1 MGGRPYNG
9 GVPPTP
15 ATPRVALSTSS
26 VYPDDTAMG
35 FEVARRLGF
44 DGVEVMVGLDPVAAD
59 PDALERLRDY
69 HEVPVLA
76 IHAPCLLVTQRV
88 WGTDPWGKLDRA
100 AEVARRLGAGVVVVH
115 PPFRWQRGY
124 AGDFIA
130 GVRRRTQETGV
141 TFAVENMFPW
151 RAPGGAEIQA
161 YLPGWDPGV
170 LDYDHLTLDL
180 SHASTARQSSLQLVD
195 DWGERLAH
203 VHLTDGRGDFK
214 DEHLLPG
221 DGDQQA
227 AAVLRRLLETGYRG
241 HLVLEVNTSALPTR
255 AEREAALA
263 TALAFT
269 RSNLALAVP
278 GQVPG
283 HG

>member
-1 MGGRPYNG
+1 MPLSTSA
-9 GVPPTP
+9 PL
-15 ATPRVALSTSS
+15 VALSTSS

-59 PDALERLRDY
+59 PEALRRLRDY

-100 AEVARRLGAGVVVVH
+100 AEAAHLLGAGIVVVH
-115 PPFRWQRGY
+115 PPFRWQRSY
-124 AGDFIA
+124 ADDFTGGI
-130 GVRRRTQETGV
+130 RRRTESSGV

-151 RAPGGAEIQA
+151 RAPGGAEIAA
-161 YLPGWDPGV
+161 YKPGWDPGQ

-180 SHASTARQSSLQLVD
+180 SHASTARQRSLQLVD

-221 DGDQQA
+221 DGDQQVP
-227 AAVLRRLLETGYRG
+227 AVLRRLVETGYRG
-241 HLVLEVNTSALPTR
+241 HLVLEVNTSALATR
-255 AEREAALA
+255 GEREAALA
-263 TALAFT
+263 RALAFT
-269 RSNLALAVP
+269 RAQLAQAVP
-278 GQVPG
+278 DRG
-283 HG
+283 